1 MTGITEHKL
10 RLKEYFDGLG
20 FERWSAIYGEGEL
33 SGVRRT
39 IRAGHDQMLTLAES
53 WLVERFPPEALAAQ
67 TVTVLDAGC
76 GTGLFATTLA
86 QRGFHVTGVDIAPQ
100 MVQAAAERA
109 RSLGVAERVRLH
121 AGDAEAVDGQFDA
134 VVCFDVLIHYPRAAL
149 AEMLGGLA
157 RRCRG
162 PLLFTYAPHEPLLAA
177 LHWLGG
183 RFPSASRRTDI
194 QMVPER
200 EVHAALG
207 AAGMVVRRSTA
218 VRSGFYHVNLVEAG
232 R

>member
-1 MTGITEHKL
+1 MTGITEHKQ

-20 FERWSAIYGEGEL
+20 FERWSAIYGEAEL

-39 IRAGHDQMLTLAES
+39 IRAGHDQMLTLAEG
-53 WLVERFPPEALAAQ
+53 WLAERFPAVQPAGAA
-67 TVTVLDAGC
+67 TLLDAGC
-76 GTGLFATTLA
+76 GTGLFATALA
-86 QRGFHVTGVDIAPQ
+86 RRGFHVTAVDIAPQ
-100 MVQAAAERA
+100 MVQAATERA
-109 RSLGVAERVRLH
+109 RDQGVADRVQFH
-121 AGDAEAVDGQFDA
+121 VGDAEVVEGQFDA

-149 AEMLGGLA
+149 AQMLGRLA
-157 RRCRG
+157 RRSRG

-200 EVHAALG
+200 EVDAALR
-207 AAGMVVRRSTA
+207 AAGMTVRRSTA
-218 VRSGFYHVNLVEAG
+218 VRSGFYHVNLVEASA
-232 R
+232 